1 MIDPVSIGIAFSVA
15 QSSVNN
21 IKKAIALGKDIH
33 SLTGEFV
40 KFFNSSDTVHTA
52 SVKLKAKNV
61 GKSDSELGAVALELA
76 MNSKRLRDA
85 EKELKEL
92 LIYSGNGDIWEEML
106 RERTRLIK
114 ERNAAEREM
123 INIKAKQ
130 REQMAEDLM
139 LGAIFIMVVFLLYVG
154 FKIWWQFLIRN

>member
-1 MIDPVSIGIAFSVA
+1 MIDPVTIGIAFSVA

-21 IKKAIALGKDIH
+21 IKKAIALGKDIN

-40 KFFNSSDTVHTA
+40 KFFNSSDKVHTA
-52 SVKLKAKNV
+52 SVKLKGDNV
-61 GKSDSELGAVALELA
+61 GKSDSELSAVALEIA

-92 LIYSGNGDIWEEML
+92 LIYSGNADVWEDML

-114 ERNAAEREM
+114 ERNAAELERIKQVAKRRE
-123 INIKAKQ
+123 K
-130 REQMAEDLM
+130 MAEDL
-139 LGAIFIMVVFLLYVG
+139 LAGAIFLMVVFFLYIGFNVGWQLLT
-154 FKIWWQFLIRN
+154 KH

>member
-1 MIDPVSIGIAFSVA
+1 MIDPVTIGIAFSVA

-21 IKKAIALGKDIH
+21 IKKAIALGKDIN

-40 KFFNSSDTVHTA
+40 KFFNSSDKVHTA
-52 SVKLKAKNV
+52 SVKLKSDNL
-61 GKSDSELGAVALELA
+61 GKSDSELSAVALEIA

-92 LIYSGNGDIWEEML
+92 LIYSGNADVWEDML

-114 ERNAAEREM
+114 ERNAARLEMVKQQAKRRE
-123 INIKAKQ
+123 K
-130 REQMAEDLM
+130 MAEDL
-139 LGAIFIMVVFLLYVG
+139 LAGAVFLMLVFFLYIG
-154 FKIWWQFLIRN
+154 FKIAWQILTKS

>member
-40 KFFNSSDTVHTA
+40 KFFNSSDKVHTA

-61 GKSDSELGAVALELA
+61 GKSDSDISAVALELA

-123 INIKAKQ
+123 IKIKAKQ
-130 REQMAEDLM
+130 REQLAEDFLTIVVS
-139 LGAIFIMVVFLLYVG
+139 LVGLFILIAAIKIM
-154 FKIWWQFLIRN
+154 WQIFTRT

>member
-40 KFFNSSDTVHTA
+40 KFFNSSDTVHSA

-130 REQMAEDLM
+130 KEQMAEDLM

>member
-15 QSSVNN
+15 QAAVNN
-21 IKKAIALGKDIH
+21 IKKAMALGKEVH

-40 KFFNSSDTVHTA
+40 KFFTSSDKIHSA
-52 SVKLKAKNV
+52 SVKLKAQNV
-61 GKSDSELGAVALELA
+61 GKSDSDLSAVALELA

-92 LIYSGNGDIWEEML
+92 LIYSGNADVWEDML

-114 ERNAAEREM
+114 ERNAAELQM
-123 INIKAKQ
+123 AKDKAKQ
-130 REQMAEDLM
+130 REQLAEDLIIVIGS
-139 LGAIFIMVVFLLYVG
+139 LVGLAILAAIFNVVYHV
-154 FKIWWQFLIRN
+154 LIRS

>member
-40 KFFNSSDTVHTA
+40 KFFNSSDKVHTA

-61 GKSDSELGAVALELA
+61 GKSDSDISAIALELA

-123 INIKAKQ
+123 IKIKAKQ
-130 REQMAEDLM
+130 REQLAEDFLTIVGS
-139 LGAIFIMVVFLLYVG
+139 LVGLFILIAAIKIM
-154 FKIWWQFLIRN
+154 WQIFTRT

>member
-21 IKKAIALGKDIH
+21 IKKAMALGKDIH

-40 KFFNSSDTVHTA
+40 NFFNSSDKVHTA

-92 LIYSGNGDIWEEML
+92 LIYSGNGDVWEDML

-123 INIKAKQ
+123 IKAKAKQ
-130 REQMAEDLM
+130 REQLAEDFLTIVVS
-139 LGAIFIMVVFLLYVG
+139 LIGLFILIAFIKFIWQIFI
-154 FKIWWQFLIRN
+154 RT

>member
-40 KFFNSSDTVHTA
+40 KFFNSSDKVHTA

-61 GKSDSELGAVALELA
+61 GKSDSDISAIALELA

-123 INIKAKQ
+123 IKIKAKQ
-130 REQMAEDLM
+130 REQLAEDFLTIVVS
-139 LGAIFIMVVFLLYVG
+139 LVGLFILIAAIKIM
-154 FKIWWQFLIRN
+154 WQIFTRT

>member
-40 KFFNSSDTVHTA
+40 KFFNSSDKVHTA

-61 GKSDSELGAVALELA
+61 GKSDGDISAIALELA

-92 LIYSGNGDIWEEML
+92 LIYSGNGDVWEEML

-123 INIKAKQ
+123 IKIKAKQ
-130 REQMAEDLM
+130 REQLAEDFLTIVVS
-139 LGAIFIMVVFLLYVG
+139 LVGLFILIAAIKIM
-154 FKIWWQFLIRN
+154 WQIFTRT

>member
-1 MIDPVSIGIAFSVA
+1 MIDPVTIGIAFSVA

-21 IKKAIALGKDIH
+21 IKKAMALGKDIH
-33 SLTGEFV
+33 SLTGEFI
-40 KFFNSSDTVHTA
+40 KFFNSSDTVHSA

-92 LIYSGNGDIWEEML
+92 LIYSGNGDVWEDML

-123 INIKAKQ
+123 INKKAKQ
-130 REQMAEDLM
+130 REQLAEDFLTIVVSLIGLFILIAFINFM
-139 LGAIFIMVVFLLYVG
+139 WLIFT
-154 FKIWWQFLIRN
+154 KT

>member
-15 QSSVNN
+15 QSSINN
-21 IKKAIALGKDIH
+21 IKRAMALGKEVH

-40 KFFNSSDTVHTA
+40 KFFTSSDKVHSA
-52 SVKLKAKNV
+52 SVKLKAQNV
-61 GKSDSELGAVALELA
+61 GKSDSDLSAVALELA

-92 LIYSGNGDIWEEML
+92 LIYSGNADVWEDML

-114 ERNAAEREM
+114 ERNAAELQM
-123 INIKAKQ
+123 AKDKAKQ
-130 REQMAEDLM
+130 KEQLAEDIIIVIASLVG
-139 LGAIFIMVVFLLYVG
+139 LAILAAIFNVVFYVLT
-154 FKIWWQFLIRN
+154 KS

>member
-1 MIDPVSIGIAFSVA
+1 MIDPISIGIAFSVA
-15 QSSVNN
+15 QASVNN
-21 IKKAIALGKDIH
+21 IKKAMALGKEVH

-40 KFFNSSDTVHTA
+40 KFFTSSDKIHSA

-61 GKSDSELGAVALELA
+61 GKSDSDLSAVALELA

-92 LIYSGNGDIWEEML
+92 LIYSGNADVWEDML

-114 ERNAAEREM
+114 ERNAAELQM
-123 INIKAKQ
+123 AKDKAKQ
-130 REQMAEDLM
+130 REQLAEDLIIVIAS
-139 LGAIFIMVVFLLYVG
+139 LVGLAILAAIFNVVYYV
-154 FKIWWQFLIRN
+154 LIRS

>member
-1 MIDPVSIGIAFSVA
+1 MIDPVTIGIAFSVA

-21 IKKAIALGKDIH
+21 IKKAIALGKDIN

-40 KFFNSSDTVHTA
+40 KFFNSSDKVHTA
-52 SVKLKAKNV
+52 SVKLKAQNV
-61 GKSDSELGAVALELA
+61 GKSDSEISAVALELA

-92 LIYSGNGDIWEEML
+92 LIYSGKGDIWEEML

-123 INIKAKQ
+123 IKIKAKQ

-139 LGAIFIMVVFLLYVG
+139 TIAVSLVGIFIIVSVISVV
-154 FKIWWQFLIRN
+154 WQLITRN

>member
-21 IKKAIALGKDIH
+21 IKKAMALGKDIH
-33 SLTGEFV
+33 SLTGEFI
-40 KFFNSSDTVHTA
+40 KFFNSSDKVHSA
-52 SVKLKAKNV
+52 SVKLKAENV

-92 LIYSGNGDIWEEML
+92 LIYSGNGDVWEDML

-123 INIKAKQ
+123 IKAKAKQ
-130 REQMAEDLM
+130 REQLAEDFLTIVVS
-139 LGAIFIMVVFLLYVG
+139 LVGLFILISFINFAWQIFI
-154 FKIWWQFLIRN
+154 KT

>member
-1 MIDPVSIGIAFSVA
+1 MIDPVTIGIAFSVA

-21 IKKAIALGKDIH
+21 IKKAMALGKDIH
-33 SLTGEFV
+33 SLTGEFI
-40 KFFNSSDTVHTA
+40 KFFNSSDKVHAA
-52 SVKLKAKNV
+52 SVKLKAQNV

-92 LIYSGNGDIWEEML
+92 LIYSGNGDVWEDML

-123 INIKAKQ
+123 IKMKAKQ
-130 REQMAEDLM
+130 REQMAEDILTIIVSLVGLFIAM
-139 LGAIFIMVVFLLYVG
+139 AAISVV
-154 FKIWWQFLIRN
+154 WQIITRN

>member
-40 KFFNSSDTVHTA
+40 KFFNSSDKVHTA

-61 GKSDSELGAVALELA
+61 GKSDSDISAIALELA

-92 LIYSGNGDIWEEML
+92 LIYSGNGDVWEEML

-123 INIKAKQ
+123 IKIKAKQ
-130 REQMAEDLM
+130 REQLAEDFLTIVVSLIGLFILIALVKFM
-139 LGAIFIMVVFLLYVG
+139 WQIFT
-154 FKIWWQFLIRN
+154 RT

>member
-1 MIDPVSIGIAFSVA
+1 MIDPVTIGIAFSVA

-21 IKKAIALGKDIH
+21 IKKAMALGKDIH
-33 SLTGEFV
+33 SLTGEFI
-40 KFFNSSDTVHTA
+40 KFFNSSDTVHSA

-92 LIYSGNGDIWEEML
+92 LIYSGNGDVWEDML

-123 INIKAKQ
+123 IKAKAKQ
-130 REQMAEDLM
+130 REQMAEDFLTIVVSLIGLFILIAFIKFM
-139 LGAIFIMVVFLLYVG
+139 WLIFT
-154 FKIWWQFLIRN
+154 KT

>member
-1 MIDPVSIGIAFSVA
+1 MIDPVTIGIAFSVA

-33 SLTGEFV
+33 SLTGQFV
-40 KFFNSSDTVHTA
+40 KFFESSDQVHSA
-52 SVKLKAKNV
+52 SVRLKSDNL
-61 GKSDSELGAVALELA
+61 GKSDSELSAIALEIA

-92 LIYSGNGDIWEEML
+92 LIYSGNADIWEDML

-114 ERNAAEREM
+114 ERNAAKLEM
-123 INIKAKQ
+123 IKQQAKR
-130 REQMAEDLM
+130 REKMAEDL
-139 LGAIFIMVVFLLYVG
+139 LGAGVFLMLIFFLYIG
-154 FKIWWQFLIRN
+154 FKIGWQILIKS

>member
-40 KFFNSSDTVHTA
+40 KFFNSSDKVHTA

-61 GKSDSELGAVALELA
+61 GKSDGDISAIALELA

-92 LIYSGNGDIWEEML
+92 LIYSGNGDVWEEML

-114 ERNAAEREM
+114 ERNATEREM
-123 INIKAKQ
+123 IKIKAKQ
-130 REQMAEDLM
+130 REQMAEDVLTVIVSLIGLFILIALVKFM
-139 LGAIFIMVVFLLYVG
+139 WQIFT
-154 FKIWWQFLIRN
+154 RT

>member
-1 MIDPVSIGIAFSVA
+1 MIDPVTIGVAFSVA

-40 KFFNSSDTVHTA
+40 NFFNSSDKVHTA
-52 SVKLKAKNV
+52 SVKLKAQNV
-61 GKSDSELGAVALELA
+61 GKSDSELSAVALELA

-92 LIYSGNGDIWEEML
+92 LIYSGNGDVWEDML

-114 ERNAAEREM
+114 ERNAAELEM
-123 INIKAKQ
+123 VKARAKK
-130 REQMAEDLM
+130 REQMAEDIL
-139 LGAIFIMVVFLLYVG
+139 AIVVSLVSLFIVIAIVKFM
-154 FKIWWQFLIRN
+154 WQIFTRT

>member
-1 MIDPVSIGIAFSVA
+1 MIDPVTIGIAFSVA

-21 IKKAIALGKDIH
+21 IKKAMALGKDIH
-33 SLTGEFV
+33 SLTGEFI
-40 KFFNSSDTVHTA
+40 KFFNSSDTVHSA

-92 LIYSGNGDIWEEML
+92 LIYSGNGDVWEDML

-123 INIKAKQ
+123 IKAKAKQ
-130 REQMAEDLM
+130 REQMAEDFLTIVVSLIGLFILIAFINFM
-139 LGAIFIMVVFLLYVG
+139 WLIFT
-154 FKIWWQFLIRN
+154 KT

>member
-21 IKKAIALGKDIH
+21 IKKAIDLGKDIH

-40 KFFNSSDTVHTA
+40 KFFNSSDKVHTA

-61 GKSDSELGAVALELA
+61 GKSDSDISAIALELA

-123 INIKAKQ
+123 IKIKAKQ
-130 REQMAEDLM
+130 REQLAEDFLTIVVS
-139 LGAIFIMVVFLLYVG
+139 LIGLFILIAAIKIM
-154 FKIWWQFLIRN
+154 WQIFTRT

>member
-15 QSSVNN
+15 QASVNN
-21 IKKAIALGKDIH
+21 IKKAMALGKEVH

-40 KFFNSSDTVHTA
+40 KFFTSSDKIHSA

-61 GKSDSELGAVALELA
+61 GKSDSDLSAVALELA

-92 LIYSGNGDIWEEML
+92 LIYSGNADVWEDML

-114 ERNAAEREM
+114 ERNAAELQM
-123 INIKAKQ
+123 AKDKAKQ
-130 REQMAEDLM
+130 REQLAEDLIIVIGS
-139 LGAIFIMVVFLLYVG
+139 LVGLAILAAIFNVVYYV
-154 FKIWWQFLIRN
+154 LIRS

>member
-21 IKKAIALGKDIH
+21 IKKAMALGKDIH
-33 SLTGEFV
+33 SLTGEFI
-40 KFFNSSDTVHTA
+40 KFFNSSDKVHSA
-52 SVKLKAKNV
+52 SVKLKAENV

-92 LIYSGNGDIWEEML
+92 LIYSGNGDVWEDML

-123 INIKAKQ
+123 IKAKAKQ
-130 REQMAEDLM
+130 REQLAEDFLTIVVS
-139 LGAIFIMVVFLLYVG
+139 LIGLFILIAFIKFIWQIFI
-154 FKIWWQFLIRN
+154 RT

>member
-1 MIDPVSIGIAFSVA
+1 VA

-21 IKKAIALGKDIH
+21 IKKAMALGKDIH
-33 SLTGEFV
+33 SLTGEFI
-40 KFFNSSDTVHTA
+40 KFFNSSDTVHSA

-92 LIYSGNGDIWEEML
+92 LIYSGNGDVWEDML

-123 INIKAKQ
+123 INKKAKQ
-130 REQMAEDLM
+130 REQLAEDFLTIVVSLIGLFILIAFINFM
-139 LGAIFIMVVFLLYVG
+139 WLIFT
-154 FKIWWQFLIRN
+154 KT

>member
-40 KFFNSSDTVHTA
+40 KFFNSSDKVHTA

-61 GKSDSELGAVALELA
+61 AKSDSDISAVALELA

-123 INIKAKQ
+123 IKIKAKQ
-130 REQMAEDLM
+130 REQLAEDFLTIVVS
-139 LGAIFIMVVFLLYVG
+139 LIGLFILIAAIKIM
-154 FKIWWQFLIRN
+154 WQIFTRT

>member
-1 MIDPVSIGIAFSVA
+1 M
-15 QSSVNN
+15 
-21 IKKAIALGKDIH
+21 ALGKDIH
-33 SLTGEFV
+33 SLTGEFI
-40 KFFNSSDTVHTA
+40 KFFNSSDTVHSA

-92 LIYSGNGDIWEEML
+92 LIYSGNGDVWEDML

-123 INIKAKQ
+123 IKAKAKQ
-130 REQMAEDLM
+130 REQMAEDFLTIVVSLIGLFILIAFINFM
-139 LGAIFIMVVFLLYVG
+139 WLIFT
-154 FKIWWQFLIRN
+154 KT

>member
-40 KFFNSSDTVHTA
+40 KFFNSSDKVHTA

-61 GKSDSELGAVALELA
+61 GKSDSDISAVALELA

-123 INIKAKQ
+123 IKIKAKQ
-130 REQMAEDLM
+130 REQLAEDFLTIVVS
-139 LGAIFIMVVFLLYVG
+139 LIGLFILIAFINFAWQIFM
-154 FKIWWQFLIRN
+154 RT

>member
-15 QSSVNN
+15 QAAVNN
-21 IKKAIALGKDIH
+21 IKKAMALGKEVH

-40 KFFNSSDTVHTA
+40 KFFTSSDEIHSA

-61 GKSDSELGAVALELA
+61 GKSDSDLSAVALELA

-92 LIYSGNGDIWEEML
+92 LIYSGNADVWEDML

-114 ERNAAEREM
+114 ERNAAELQM
-123 INIKAKQ
+123 AKDKAKQ
-130 REQMAEDLM
+130 REQLAEDLIIVIAS
-139 LGAIFIMVVFLLYVG
+139 LVGLAILAAIFNVVYHV
-154 FKIWWQFLIRN
+154 LIRS

>member
-40 KFFNSSDTVHTA
+40 KFFNSSDKVHTA

-61 GKSDSELGAVALELA
+61 GKSDSDISAVALELA

-92 LIYSGNGDIWEEML
+92 LIYSGNGDVWEEML

-123 INIKAKQ
+123 IKIKAKQ
-130 REQMAEDLM
+130 REQLAEDFLTIIVSLIGLFILIALVKFM
-139 LGAIFIMVVFLLYVG
+139 WQIFT
-154 FKIWWQFLIRN
+154 RT

>member
-15 QSSVNN
+15 QASVNN
-21 IKKAIALGKDIH
+21 IKKAMALGKEVH

-40 KFFNSSDTVHTA
+40 KFFTSSDKIHSA
-52 SVKLKAKNV
+52 SVKVKAKNV
-61 GKSDSELGAVALELA
+61 GKSDSDLSAVALELA

-92 LIYSGNGDIWEEML
+92 LIYSGNADVWEDML

-114 ERNAAEREM
+114 ERNAAELQM
-123 INIKAKQ
+123 AKDKAKQ
-130 REQMAEDLM
+130 REQLAEDLIIVIGS
-139 LGAIFIMVVFLLYVG
+139 LVGLAILAAIFNVVYYV
-154 FKIWWQFLIRN
+154 LIRS

>member
-40 KFFNSSDTVHTA
+40 KFFNSSDKVHTA

-61 GKSDSELGAVALELA
+61 GKSDSDISAIALELA

-123 INIKAKQ
+123 IKIKAKQ
-130 REQMAEDLM
+130 REQLAEDFLTIVVS
-139 LGAIFIMVVFLLYVG
+139 LIGLFILIAAIKIM
-154 FKIWWQFLIRN
+154 WQIFTRT

>member
-40 KFFNSSDTVHTA
+40 KFFNSSDKVHTA

-61 GKSDSELGAVALELA
+61 GKSDSDISAIALELA

-123 INIKAKQ
+123 IKIKAKQ
-130 REQMAEDLM
+130 REQLAEDFLTIVVS
-139 LGAIFIMVVFLLYVG
+139 LIGIFILIAAI
-154 FKIWWQFLIRN
+154 KIMWQIFTRT